1 MKEKVDLATAA
12 ELAVLKTLWRDGPGT
27 VRQLDDRLR
36 TAGRQWA
43 YTTLQTLLSRLES
56 KGLVHVD
63 RSSFAHVFAAAV
75 SRDEFLNGRLSSLAN
90 DVCDGTRLP
99 LMLALVEGAKFSAE
113 DIAQF
118 RELLDS
124 LDRPSKPGHFRASR
138 FLPA

>member
-1 MKEKVDLATAA
+1 MKEKVDLATHA

-43 YTTLQTLLSRLES
+43 YTTLQTLLSRLKS

-63 RSSFAHVFAAAV
+63 RSRFAHVFAAAV

-124 LDRPSKPGHFRASR
+124 LDRPSKPGRSR
-138 FLPA
+138 TPRP

>member
-1 MKEKVDLATAA
+1 MTEKVDVATHA
-12 ELAVLKTLWRDGPGT
+12 ELAVLKTIWRDGPGT

-90 DVCDGTRLP
+90 DICDGTRLP
-99 LMLALVEGAKFSAE
+99 LMLALVEAAEFSSE

-118 RELLDS
+118 RELLDK
-124 LDRPSKPGHFRASR
+124 LDRPSKRNKSGSSR
-138 FLPA
+138 TPRS